1 MNIWPTF
8 AEIEAMES
16 TQAYG
21 LYYGLPAPMN
31 AHQIEIIRALGDQA
45 WKMRQEEDA
54 GKAKPKYLPMP
65 APAPVEVPPEAPAQP
80 PPPPAPVE
88 KKKPQPAAPK
98 EEERGGSLFFLAALK
113 S

>member
-1 MNIWPTF
+1 MTIWPTF

-21 LYYGLPAPMN
+21 LYYGLPAPVN
-31 AHQIEIIRALGDQA
+31 AEQIAIIRALGDHA

-65 APAPVEVPPEAPAQP
+65 APAPVEVPPEAPALVAQ
-80 PPPPAPVE
+80 
-88 KKKPQPAAPK
+88 KKPQPAAPK
-98 EEERGGSLFFLAALK
+98 EEERGGSLFFLAALQK